1 MSSMNHI
8 VIIHDSVEARGGAT
22 GLARLSALEYR
33 KRGFRVSYLTGESG
47 DDELAEA
54 GIDVHGLGQ
63 SKLKKAGTFAAMTKG
78 FHNAE
83 AKGLVADWIARND
96 TPSTVYHLH
105 NWAQILS
112 PGVFAALKPVEA
124 RTVVSCHDF
133 FNVCP
138 NGGLLNFQTGEIC
151 KLKPMSA
158 ACWVSQCDRR
168 NSAHKYWRMARQLR
182 LNSLADFAQSQ
193 MTFVCLNAGMEQV
206 MRAAGFR
213 APNLVNIPNPAN
225 GYTTDRVEAEQNEAF
240 LFVGRLNAEKG
251 ADIAA
256 RASRLASVPMI
267 MVGEGEMMDR
277 LVAGYPEIEFPG
289 FSTREE
295 IAQLVGRSRAL
306 VVPGRWREP
315 FGLVIAECA
324 RSGLPILIS
333 EPSTLS
339 AEIAHL
345 DMGRTFPA
353 NSPDILAAVL
363 REAAADDA
371 LISKLSRN
379 AFSKA
384 ENICSTTAEW
394 TERFLGLFE
403 QKTAGRA

>member
-1 MSSMNHI
+1 
-8 VIIHDSVEARGGAT
+8 
-22 GLARLSALEYR
+22 
-33 KRGFRVSYLTGESG
+33 
-47 DDELAEA
+47 
-54 GIDVHGLGQ
+54 
-63 SKLKKAGTFAAMTKG
+63 
-78 FHNAE
+78 
-83 AKGLVADWIARND
+83 
-96 TPSTVYHLH
+96 
-105 NWAQILS
+105 
-112 PGVFAALKPVEA
+112 
-124 RTVVSCHDF
+124 
-133 FNVCP
+133 
-138 NGGLLNFQTGEIC
+138 
-151 KLKPMSA
+151 
-158 ACWVSQCDRR
+158 
-168 NSAHKYWRMARQLR
+168 
-182 LNSLADFAQSQ
+182 
-193 MTFVCLNAGMEQV
+193 
-206 MRAAGFR
+206 
-213 APNLVNIPNPAN
+213 
-225 GYTTDRVEAEQNEAF
+225 
-240 LFVGRLNAEKG
+240 
-251 ADIAA
+251 
-256 RASRLASVPMI
+256 MI

-289 FSTREE
+289 FCTREE

-324 RSGLPILIS
+324 RSGLPILSS